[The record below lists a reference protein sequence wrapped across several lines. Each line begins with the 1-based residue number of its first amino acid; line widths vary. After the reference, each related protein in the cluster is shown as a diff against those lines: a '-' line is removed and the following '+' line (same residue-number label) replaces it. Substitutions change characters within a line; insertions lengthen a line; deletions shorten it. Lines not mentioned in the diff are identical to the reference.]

1 MKEDKETEQIIRT
14 VKELLIKNVGKP
26 KKLSKLIDST

>member
-14 VKELLIKNVGKP
+14 VKELLIKHDI
-26 KKLSKLIDST
+26 KLEENENM